1 VKEPRALHKQPY
13 DEVKLESLK
22 WILAGR
28 IRWALAFCTLSA
40 VALAGCNVN
49 VGGKQKPLVRH
60 ERIRGEL
67 EFVAENRTD
76 EQGTSENKR
85 KSETTVF
92 EERVR
97 LKTEGDI
104 YHPDLLFYNA
114 ILGLGLAQQSIDS
127 DEESDRQAESLNDYN
142 IFAQLLRGKS
152 YPTTFYA
159 SKSEELIPRQF
170 LGSLRTERQNR
181 GASLSLRSRDWPM
194 TFQYTSSETAQDGL
208 SSLERDFFE
217 RDDERFRYSVN
228 HNFSE
233 LSHLNINIDNTSV
246 SQRSVG
252 ATIETDT
259 DRYTILHDWIFGSD
273 EQNRLD
279 SFFNYVDQ
287 SGSFIFENIQ
297 LNERL
302 RLQHSEDFLTNY
314 ELRLTDSK
322 RKTDIND
329 LANFSQQY
337 TYRNK
342 EVRGQAGIEHRLYE
356 SLVTTANIFASKT
369 DFESTTGFETEG
381 DFKQHGG
388 ILSFNYRKNNPW
400 GILLSTYTASL
411 TKQSGST
418 GGIVTDE
425 SHTVNDPLPV
435 ILNRTNIDTS
445 SIVVTDSTGLYTY
458 TLGDDYTIEEINGK
472 AQLEIIIPGT
482 TLPNISDGQEILVD
496 YKVFIE
502 PDRQEDT
509 FRQNFTIRER
519 FKNGLS
525 LYYAH
530 RRQEEDVSSKVME
543 ITPDEFTVNTV
554 GTDYTKKGLF
564 LQAEYS
570 KEDSTQIP
578 STSKKIQGRY
588 SWPVNSDTNVSM
600 RVINHWLDFS
610 EPDLR
615 EVVLFKTGAEI
626 FSRLTD
632 EYSISARVAYRDED
646 DTRFGITRGFQ
657 ISSELK
663 YNFRQLSILAGI
675 EFNVLDRRND
685 EIDGS
690 LLYFQ
695 LKRFF

>member
-1 VKEPRALHKQPY
+1 LQNRLYIEAIQESVKQMLT
-13 DEVKLESLK
+13 
-22 WILAGR
+22 GR
-28 IRWALAFCTLSA
+28 ICRTLAFCIMST
-40 VALAGCNVN
+40 VFLAGCSVN
-49 VGGKQKPLVRH
+49 VGGRQRPLVRH
-60 ERIRGEL
+60 DRIQGEL
-67 EFVAENRTD
+67 EFVAENHTD
-76 EQGTSENKR
+76 EQGISDNKR
-85 KSETTVF
+85 KSETKVF

-114 ILGLGLAQQSIDS
+114 VLGFGLAQQSLIS
-127 DEESDRQAESLNDYN
+127 DEESDRHSESLNDYS
-142 IFAQLLRGKS
+142 IFTQLLRGKS

-170 LGSLRTERQNR
+170 LGSLRTERHNR
-181 GASLSLRSRDWPM
+181 GATLSVRSRDWPM
-194 TFQYTSSETAQDGL
+194 TFQYTASETAQDGL
-208 SSLERDFFE
+208 LSFERDFFE

-228 HNFSE
+228 HDFGE
-233 LSHLNINIDNTSV
+233 LSHLNIDIDRTSV

-252 ATIETDT
+252 ASIETDT
-259 DRYTILHDWIFGSD
+259 DRYTILHDLIFGSD
-273 EQNRLD
+273 EQHRLD
-279 SFFNYVDQ
+279 SFFNYTDQ
-287 SGSFIFENIQ
+287 SGSFDFENLQ

-322 RKTDIND
+322 RDTD
-329 LANFSQQY
+329 
-337 TYRNK
+337 RNK
-342 EVRGQAGIEHRLYE
+342 EVRGQAGFEHRLYE
-356 SLVTTANIFASKT
+356 SLVTTTNIFVSQT
-369 DFESTTGFETEG
+369 NFESNNSFETEG
-381 DFKQHGG
+381 DFKQQGG
-388 ILSFNYRKNNPW
+388 TLAFNYRKNNPW
-400 GILLSTYTASL
+400 GTLLSTYTTSL
-411 TKQSGST
+411 IEQSGST

-425 SHTVNDPLPV
+425 PHIVDDPLPV
-435 ILNRTNIDTS
+435 ILNRINIDIS
-445 SIVVTDSTGLYTY
+445 SIVVTDSTGLFTY
-458 TLGDDYTIEEINGK
+458 TLGDDYLIEEIGGQV
-472 AQLEIIIPGT
+472 QLEIIIPGT
-482 TLPNISDGQEILVD
+482 VPPNISDGQEILVD

-530 RRQEEDVSSKVME
+530 RRQEEDVSSEVMV
-543 ITPDEFTVNTV
+543 ITPDEYTVNTV
-554 GTDYTKKGLF
+554 GTDYTLKGLF

-588 SWPVNSDTNVSM
+588 SWPVNSDTSVSM

-610 EPDLR
+610 EPDER
-615 EVVLFKTGAEI
+615 DVELFKTGAEV
-626 FSRLTD
+626 FSRLTN
-632 EYSISARVAYRDED
+632 EYSISARADYRDED

-657 ISSELK
+657 FSSELK
-663 YNFRQLSILAGI
+663 YNFRQLSVLAGV

-685 EIDGS
+685 EIDSS
-690 LLYFQ
+690 LLYFR